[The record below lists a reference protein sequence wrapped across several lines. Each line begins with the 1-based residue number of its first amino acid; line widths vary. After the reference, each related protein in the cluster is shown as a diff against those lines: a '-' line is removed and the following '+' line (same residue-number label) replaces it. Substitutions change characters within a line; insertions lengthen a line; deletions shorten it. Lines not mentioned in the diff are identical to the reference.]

1 MRDYKH
7 ILITILLLIVQVLFC
22 NYLHLSQFVVLSILP
37 VMALFIPIRI
47 STIRALIYAFVAGLM
62 VDLLADGV
70 LGLNILALVATT
82 YARRGII
89 RLVFGEEVFARKE
102 DISIARQ
109 GWLKISLALLMAETI
124 FFVLYVWADGAG
136 TRPMWFGVARFF
148 ASTVASFIVSIP
160 VAELLAPDRPEKKW

>member
-1 MRDYKH
+1 MKDYKH
-7 ILITILLLIVQVLFC
+7 ILITVILLIIQVLFC

-37 VMALFIPIRI
+37 AMALFIPIRI
-47 STIRALIYAFVAGLM
+47 STIKALIYAFLAGM
-62 VDLLADGV
+62 AVDLLADGV
-70 LGLNILALVATT
+70 LGLNILSLVAVT

-109 GWLKISLALLMAETI
+109 GLLKISLALIMAESI
-124 FFVLYVWADGAG
+124 FFILYIWADGAG
-136 TRPMWFGVARFF
+136 SRPVWFGIARFF
-148 ASTVASFIVSIP
+148 ASTAASFIVSIP